1 MNGEYRM
8 GERTDLTANPAPLG
22 LLGFALTTILLNLHN
37 AGLIAMSSVILCTG
51 IFMGGLA
58 QVMAGAMEWKKGNT
72 FGTTAFTSYGMFWL
86 ILVGIIL
93 FPETG
98 YMAAATGEEMAAFLA
113 LWGVFTLFMFIGTL
127 RTNRAMQVVFLLL
140 AILFFMLAIADYTG
154 NADLKEIAGYVGIA
168 TGMAAMYLAMAQV
181 LQESLGREVLPI
193 FPMAKS
199 KGKSGIETSTK

>member
-1 MNGEYRM
+1 M
-8 GERTDLTANPAPLG
+8 GERNDFTANPAPLG

-37 AGLIAMSSVILCTG
+37 AGLMAMSAVILSTG
-51 IFMGGLA
+51 IFMGGIA

-93 FPETG
+93 FPKTG

-113 LWGVFTLFMFIGTL
+113 LWGVFTMFMFIGTL

-140 AILFFMLAIADYTG
+140 AILFIMLAIADYTA

-181 LQESLGREVLPI
+181 LQETLGREVLPV
-193 FPMAKS
+193 FPVG
-199 KGKSGIETSTK
+199 KGKVKSGVESSTK